1 MIKKYR
7 ILIIGGYGNFGKYIA
22 KTLGKNPQVEL
33 AIVGRDSRKAEAIA
47 KKLNAINPV
56 EVWYCDIFKNL
67 HEILGRWQP
76 FIVIHT
82 SGPFQVQDYIVAKTC
97 LAFNC
102 HYIDIADSRQ
112 FVSNI
117 NQFDAE
123 AKAKKLLLCSGASSV
138 PGLSSAIIENY
149 RPYFSQLESIDYAIA
164 TAQLT
169 NQGLATTAGVL
180 SYAGK
185 PFYTQLNGKK
195 YKLYGW
201 QDIRL
206 KSFWRLNNR
215 LLGNCDIPDLELF
228 QKHYPSLKTI
238 RFQAGLELKSLQTIL
253 FLMSWL
259 VRIRLLP
266 SLDKFAKLMLSIS
279 HLFNRF
285 GTNNTGFY
293 MCLNG
298 LDNEKNPLTIRFDI
312 YAEHGDGLYIPCVPS
327 ILLTESLMKEDLP
340 LSGAMPCVGLI
351 SLERYLAKLHDLGLR
366 IAWREQEQAT

>member
-22 KTLGKNPQVEL
+22 KTLGENPSIEL
-33 AIVGRDSRKAEAIA
+33 AIVGRDIHKAQTIA

-56 EVWYCDIFKNL
+56 VTWYCDIFKNL
-67 HEILGRWQP
+67 HEILERWQP
-76 FIVIHT
+76 FLVIHT
-82 SGPFQVQDYIVAKTC
+82 SGPFQTQDYIVAKAC

-102 HYIDIADSRQ
+102 HYIDLADSRK
-112 FVSNI
+112 FVTNI
-117 NQFDAE
+117 HQFDE
-123 AKAKKLLLCSGASSV
+123 QAKAKKLLLCSGASSV
-138 PGLSSAIIENY
+138 PGLSSAIIEKY
-149 RPYFSQLESIDYAIA
+149 RAHFSQLDSIDYAIA

-195 YKLYGW
+195 HKLYGW
-201 QDIRL
+201 QDIRI
-206 KSFWRLNNR
+206 KPFWRLKNR

-228 QKHYPSLKTI
+228 PKLYPSLKTI
-238 RFQAGLELKSLQTIL
+238 HFQAGLELKSLQIVL

-266 SLDKFAKLMLSIS
+266 SLDKIAKLMLSIS

-285 GTNNTGFY
+285 GSNNTGFY
-293 MCLNG
+293 MR
-298 LDNEKNPLTIRFDI
+298 LDGIDNKKNPLTIRFDI
-312 YAEHGDGLYIPCVPS
+312 YAQSGDGLYIPCIPA
-327 ILLTESLMKEDLP
+327 ILLTEALIKKETSL
-340 LSGAMPCVGLI
+340 GAMPCVGLI
-351 SLERYLAKLHDLGLR
+351 SLESYLAKLHDLGLN
-366 IAWREQEQAT
+366 ISWREMKQPQ